1 MQSPRAAGAT
11 IEKLRGCYFYL
22 VASETAR
29 SRFLFSPQQ
38 ATLSEM
44 KVCLL
49 AAFALAGGRLVQAQE
64 IELPPIVV
72 TGTFE
77 LRQGPS
83 VTDLFTLHL
92 EKQIETKQAVEDAMA
107 RAPWYYSR
115 YWNYF
120 PMRIESSSGNLDE
133 FLRPQYLTLDNQKQD
148 WELRKSEK
156 QSLFD

>member
-1 MQSPRAAGAT
+1 MPPERKDFPFFVEAAKIARVRVVLAG
-11 IEKLRGCYFYL
+11 L
-22 VASETAR
+22 VALGTAGITR
-29 SRFLFSPQQ
+29 
-38 ATLSEM
+38 
-44 KVCLL
+44 
-49 AAFALAGGRLVQAQE
+49 AQE

-92 EKQIETKQAVEDAMA
+92 EKQFETKHAVEDAMA

-156 QSLFD
+156 QSLFDKR